1 MHRLQKAKKEITM
14 WEQLSTKSDTDT
26 TEPNYDI
33 AVAVA
38 KVDTEIVRQ
47 KIVSCQEDNEKG
59 V

>member
-1 MHRLQKAKKEITM
+1 M
-14 WEQLSTKSDTDT
+14 WEHLSTKSDTDT

-47 KIVSCQEDNEKG
+47 KIVSYQEDNKKG